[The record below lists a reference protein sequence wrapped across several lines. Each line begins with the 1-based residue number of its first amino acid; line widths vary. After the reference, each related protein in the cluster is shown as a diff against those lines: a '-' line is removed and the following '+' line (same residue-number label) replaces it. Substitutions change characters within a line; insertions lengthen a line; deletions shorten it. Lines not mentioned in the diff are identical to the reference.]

1 MTAPSVRDVDI
12 KKPAGYTMITV
23 VPSTTPHS
31 QGSSWLASAHALVA
45 CIGHS
50 LSSAMVKGWRHVD
63 DTERRLVR
71 NVVKEGIHWV
81 TIQRTTLLYFA
92 KDFAS

>member
-1 MTAPSVRDVDI
+1 M
-12 KKPAGYTMITV
+12 YTVLAI

-50 LSSAMVKGWRHVD
+50 LSSAIVKGWRHVD

-71 NVVKEGIHWV
+71 NMVKEKIPWV
-81 TIQRTTLLYFA
+81 TIERITWCWPT
-92 KDFAS
+92 DFAS